1 MELNIA
7 ISAVGITVAAPLEGI
22 RKIKSDIGCGGFWT
36 QVSYRIHTVT
46 AADCCHGWYKSQLH
60 VSTWIGYR
68 IQLFDQTPGKMW
80 GISKMGIIS
89 EIADLKKSWQSICEW
104 VSPYLVRALSE
115 KDWYPL
121 SEWEFCF
128 HAVLQHQ
135 VFSGF
140 PACDLP
146 CRIQHKCMSQLLKRN
161 SLFLPFSSFLSLPS
175 LLLSFPLF
183 PPTLCL
189 IGYVSLETPNEYSG
203 PMREHHEKPL
213 AFLRSE
219 KWNHGT
225 SERVMERTWRQQGE
239 KCPPLITV
247 VFQKWEVR
255 SYPAACKGLWEILGP
270 SAQESNWEHEGPAEV
285 EILIYDAPIF
295 RTGRPNM
302 AGEGH

>member
-46 AADCCHGWYKSQLH
+46 VADCCHGWYKSQLH

-80 GISKMGIIS
+80 GISKMGIIF

-115 KDWYPL
+115 KDWYAL
-121 SEWEFCF
+121 SEWELCF

-146 CRIQHKCMSQLLKRN
+146 CRIQHNGMSQLLKRN
-161 SLFLPFSSFLSLPS
+161 SLFLPSLLSSLPS
-175 LLLSFPLF
+175 LSSSPFLSSPPLF
-183 PPTLCL
+183 ILLVMFLWRPLMN
-189 IGYVSLETPNEYSG
+189 IQG
-203 PMREHHEKPL
+203 PWGSIMKNRWL
-213 AFLRSE
+213 F
-219 KWNHGT
+219 
-225 SERVMERTWRQQGE
+225 
-239 KCPPLITV
+239 
-247 VFQKWEVR
+247 WEVR
-255 SYPAACKGLWEILGP
+255 NGTMAPQEEWWRGLGGSRERNVLLW
-270 SAQESNWEHEGPAEV
+270 
-285 EILIYDAPIF
+285 
-295 RTGRPNM
+295 
-302 AGEGH
+302 